1 MILFQIDD
9 EEINNLFTIY
19 DKNGKGIINYED
31 LVNEIIGEM
40 NNLRKEV
47 VRKVFYKFNRNNLI
61 YLDVLRKKIIMQK
74 NIVMY

>member
-1 MILFQIDD
+1 MILFQIYD